1 MTTPNVP
8 GHALVTRRAIA
19 QVVRAA
25 ALRPYGVVE
34 LPGDGPFWRLQRAL
48 GIGTPGVRVRL
59 APAVVVDVY
68 LQIARGLP
76 IAEVARQVEAT
87 VRYALRR
94 TVGLEV
100 DRLTIHVAA
109 VRHHPAAERPLTALP
124 REPGVTSTQLAES
137 GTDVA

>member
-1 MTTPNVP
+1 MTQPAVP

-34 LPGDGPFWRLQRAL
+34 LPGEWPLWRHLRSL
-48 GIGTPGVRVRL
+48 GIGTPGVEVRL
-59 APAVVVDVY
+59 VPAVAIDVY
-68 LQIARGLP
+68 LEIARGLP

-87 VRYALRR
+87 VRYAVRR
-94 TVGLEV
+94 TVGIEI
-100 DRLTIHVAA
+100 DRLTIHVGAIPE
-109 VRHHPAAERPLTALP
+109 HPAADRPLVALP
-124 REPGVTSTQLAES
+124 REHGFSSTELAES

>member
-1 MTTPNVP
+1 MPAVP

-34 LPGDGPFWRLQRAL
+34 LPGDGPLWRLLRAAGL
-48 GIGTPGVRVRL
+48 GTPGVAVRL
-59 APAVVVDVY
+59 GAGVTIDVY
-68 LQIARGLP
+68 LEMARGLP

-87 VRYALRR
+87 VRYAVRR
-94 TVGLEV
+94 TIGIDI

-109 VRHHPAAERPLTALP
+109 VREHPAAERPLVALP
-124 REPGVTSTQLAES
+124 REHGVSSTELAES